1 MVPGFQARF
10 PTQVS
15 SCSTAQLEPALADT
29 VHQEDD
35 AIARDVDGTQQPQA
49 PERLSLYIL
58 PLAYDVLNAYGTKVQ
73 VNVWME
79 LPGREGQAIKARA
92 TGDEAHGQS
101 NLKEESVRL
110 RGT

>member
-1 MVPGFQARF
+1 MFYRAAGACACRHSPPRGRRYSQGCRWAH
-10 PTQVS
+10 S
-15 SCSTAQLEPALADT
+15 SP
-29 VHQEDD
+29 
-35 AIARDVDGTQQPQA
+35 RA